1 MRAPRQVAGPRAYA
15 GRGRKALGPRPLI
28 PSDMRATPRG
38 GSGGI
43 MSRLG
48 YYIAIAI
55 VLAACV
61 SLMAC
66 SPVDPQRFSVK
77 IHVGGGHG
85 SGTHIGGRLILTAA
99 HVVESAPSIEIE
111 TADGRKMPAKVLWIA
126 KAHDVAVIQYEGATL
141 PSAQLSCGSLRQGD
155 AIQAFGNPGAV
166 QFAKFNG
173 FISTKEEERAIWKV
187 AHVMD
192 ITGMPGMSGGG
203 VFNMAGKLVGVF
215 VGGYSSPYAPVSGIT
230 LMVPASAVCRML
242 GR

>member
-1 MRAPRQVAGPRAYA
+1 MRAPRQVARPRSYA
-15 GRGRKALGPRPLI
+15 RGSRKALGPRPFI
-28 PSDMRATPRG
+28 PSDMRTAARCR
-38 GSGGI
+38 SGGI

-48 YYIAIAI
+48 YVIAWGIVIAF
-55 VLAACV
+55 CV

-77 IHVGGGHG
+77 VHVGGGHG

-99 HVVESAPSIEIE
+99 HVVESATSIEIE
-111 TADGRKMPAKVLWIA
+111 TADGKKMPAKVLWIA
-126 KAHDVAVIQYEGATL
+126 KAHDVAVIQYEGAVL

-155 AIQAFGNPGAV
+155 AIQAFGNPGAI

>member
-1 MRAPRQVAGPRAYA
+1 MRAPRQVARPRPYT
-15 GRGRKALGPRPLI
+15 GGSRKALGPRPLI

-38 GSGGI
+38 VSGGI

-48 YYIAIAI
+48 YIIAWGLAIAF
-55 VLAACV
+55 CV

-77 IHVGGGHG
+77 VHVGGGHG

-111 TADGRKMPAKVLWIA
+111 TSDGKKMPAKVLWIA
-126 KAHDVAVIQYEGATL
+126 KAHDVAVIQYEGAVL

-173 FISTKEEERAIWKV
+173 FISTREEERAIWKV

-192 ITGMPGMSGGG
+192 VTGMPGMSGGG

>member
-1 MRAPRQVAGPRAYA
+1 MRGPRQVARPRAYT
-15 GRGRKALGPRPLI
+15 GGSRKALGSRPLI
-28 PSDMRATPRG
+28 PSDMRTAAFCR
-38 GSGGI
+38 SGGI
-43 MSRLG
+43 MSKLG
-48 YYIAIAI
+48 YIIAWGVAIAF
-55 VLAACV
+55 CV

-77 IHVGGGHG
+77 VHVGTGHG
-85 SGTHIGGRLILTAA
+85 SGTHIGGGLILTAA

-111 TADGRKMPAKVLWIA
+111 TSDGKKMPAKVLWIA

-141 PSAQLSCGSLRQGD
+141 PSAQLACGTLRQGD
-155 AIQAFGNPGAV
+155 AVQAFGNPGAI